1 MGTIIIWALLSGIV
15 TGGVW
20 VAIVLLG
27 RQHRLAE
34 QQAGMRLEL
43 ERRLDELEGIETR
56 LAELEERVDFTERLL
71 PNGGQSKR
79 GVPPPA

>member
-1 MGTIIIWALLSGIV
+1 
-15 TGGVW
+15 VW

-71 PNGGQSKR
+71 PEGGQSKR